1 MTLVLSRKRD
11 ERIRIGKDISVTV
24 FEIRG
29 DKVRLGIDAPPDV
42 SVHRQEVWDAIQRS
56 NQMSQSMCE
65 QTSQSTPLPATEQT
79 PANPAFSEEFAKSQ
93 AELVALGREIEND
106 PTAVGMMRGNPPR
119 PLTNFEMLAILTASA
134 EDRANRWRAE
144 RAKEQEKQ
152 QQKQQQN
159 HQPEAA

>member
-56 NQMSQSMCE
+56 NPMPQPM
-65 QTSQSTPLPATEQT
+65 
-79 PANPAFSEEFAKSQ
+79 FSEEFAKSQ